1 MGLTGFTEYSCNLN
15 SSVQLSNSCQ
25 RRFSE
30 TFKDAWEHGKT
41 LSECDGILC
50 YWSEESFGGGVF
62 NGLKQLQDNVHG
74 TICLFYA

>member
-30 TFKDAWEHGKT
+30 TFKDAWEHGKN

-50 YWSEESFGGGVF
+50 HWSEESFGGGVF
-62 NGLKQLQDNVHG
+62 NRLKQLQDNVHG